1 MLIRRLGSGDGD
13 VLRILA
19 VDNARFDEPGEG
31 GALQPLTPRAAEHLL
46 ANEQAHVLVAFLGEE
61 PVGFLFAFELLR
73 RAADV
78 GPSELY
84 VDEVGVRSDHRRE
97 GIGRALLDALSQLA
111 RGRGITSGFVFTNAS
126 NGPARALYESFGGTR
141 PNADD
146 VMFDFR
152 LG

>member
-1 MLIRRLGSGDGD
+1 MMIRRLGSGDGD

-19 VDNARFDEPGEG
+19 VDNARFDEPGQG
-31 GALQPLTPRAAEHLL
+31 GALRPLGPDAARRVLGDEKT
-46 ANEQAHVLVAFLGEE
+46 HVLVAFLDDE

-84 VDEVGVRSDHRRE
+84 VDEVGVRDDHRRE
-97 GIGRALLDALSQLA
+97 GVARALLDALSQLA
-111 RGRGITSGFVFTNAS
+111 RGRGITNGFVFTNAS
-126 NGPARALYESFGGTR
+126 NAPAVALYESFGGVR
-141 PNADD
+141 PNPDD

>member
-1 MLIRRLGSGDGD
+1 MVIRRLGSGDAEI
-13 VLRILA
+13 LRILA
-19 VDNARFDEPGEG
+19 VENARFDEPGQG
-31 GALQPLTPRAAEHLL
+31 GALQPLSTDTARRLL
-46 ANEQAHVLVAFLGEE
+46 ESEQTYVLVAFLGDE

-78 GPSELY
+78 GPNELY
-84 VDEVGVRSDHRRE
+84 VDEVGVRDDHRRE

-111 RGRGITSGFVFTNAS
+111 RGRGITNGFVFTNAS
-126 NGPARALYESFGGTR
+126 NAPALALYESFGGVR
-141 PNADD
+141 PNPDD

>member
-19 VDNARFDEPGEG
+19 VGNASFDEPGQG
-31 GALQPLTPRAAEHLL
+31 GALQPLSPEAARRLL
-46 ANEQAHVLVAFLGEE
+46 ENERTHVLVAFLGDE
-61 PVGFLFAFELLR
+61 PIGFLFAIELLR

-84 VDEVGVRSDHRRE
+84 VDEVGVRDDHRRE
-97 GIGRALLDALSQLA
+97 GIARALLDALSQLA
-111 RGRGITSGFVFTNAS
+111 RGRGITNGFVFTNAS
-126 NGPARALYESFGGTR
+126 NAPAVALYESFGGVR